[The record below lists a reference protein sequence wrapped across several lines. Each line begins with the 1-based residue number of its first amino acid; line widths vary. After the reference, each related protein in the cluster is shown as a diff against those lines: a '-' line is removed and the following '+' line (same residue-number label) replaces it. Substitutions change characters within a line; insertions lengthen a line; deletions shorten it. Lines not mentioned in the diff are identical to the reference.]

1 LGVSGE
7 DAKRIVHALVDAWNA
22 LDWPKLADLIDASM
36 HDEDAEHFREIVGA
50 FSDLRITIESMI
62 AEGEEVAARF
72 LITATHDRGPFAGV
86 DPTGKRLAWRS
97 FRFYR
102 VRDGRVVAS
111 WAMQDRLGLF
121 QQLGLVPELERLV
134 HWAADQP
141 GE

>member
-1 LGVSGE
+1 ME
-7 DAKRIVHALVDAWNA
+7 
-22 LDWPKLADLIDASM
+22 
-36 HDEDAEHFREIVGA
+36 
-50 FSDLRITIESMI
+50 
-62 AEGEEVAARF
+62 
-72 LITATHDRGPFAGV
+72 ATGRMLTWG
-86 DPTGKRLAWRS
+86 S

-121 QQLGLVPELERLV
+121 QQLGLVPPLEDLV